1 MDTGHGP
8 KRELNQEQN
17 PEQASEEYSFLQ
29 EIIKDEQKDLKKI
42 VKKVVKW
49 AILGFVF
56 GMTACTGFF
65 ALKPWAETTFQRDT
79 DKVEIPKDEEA
90 EEVTQPETVTELVQ
104 QELTMEDYRELNQV
118 ISEVA
123 AEAKK
128 CVVQVT
134 GIAQDGSWA
143 NEQDAGALQ
152 SAGLIVADNGRELL
166 ILTNYSSVKSASLFQ
181 VEFADGTDHE
191 AVLKQKDGTIDLAIF
206 SVAKSGI
213 SEDTWAQIKV
223 AELGNSNTL
232 QQGRTLIAV
241 DSPFGYADGVG
252 YGVASSVEESI
263 VRADGKYS
271 VIITDMPGAQKGS
284 GFLFDTYGKVQGI
297 IDSSFIDDGSNGIL
311 SAIGISAVKSEI
323 ELMSN
328 GKNVPYV
335 GIVGTVVTAE
345 MSEAQGIPE
354 GLYVTEVEVDSPAMK
369 AGIQSGD
376 VITKV
381 GSRKVSD
388 LEAYRKAIL
397 EQEKEL
403 PDRVQELI
411 NTANANGG
419 EDNIAVVVVEQG

>member
-17 PEQASEEYSFLQ
+17 PEQASEGYSFLQ

-79 DKVEIPKDEEA
+79 GKVEIPKDEEA

-241 DSPFGYADGVG
+241 GSPFGYVDGVG

-397 EQEKEL
+397 EQEAGKTITLTGQRRGAENYV
-403 PDRVQELI
+403 DIKFSVTVGVKQ
-411 NTANANGG
+411 
-419 EDNIAVVVVEQG
+419 

>member
-143 NEQDAGALQ
+143 NEQDSGALQ

-166 ILTNYSSVKSASLFQ
+166 ILMNYSSVKSASLFQ

-213 SEDTWAQIKV
+213 SEETWAQIKV

-241 DSPFGYADGVG
+241 GSPFGYADGVG

-397 EQEKEL
+397 EQEAGKTITLTGQRRGAENYV
-403 PDRVQELI
+403 DIKFSVTVGVKQ
-411 NTANANGG
+411 
-419 EDNIAVVVVEQG
+419 

>member
-90 EEVTQPETVTELVQ
+90 EEVTQPETVSELVQ

-241 DSPFGYADGVG
+241 GSPFGYADGVG

-397 EQEKEL
+397 EQEAGKTITLTGQRRGAENYV
-403 PDRVQELI
+403 DIKFSVTVGVKQ
-411 NTANANGG
+411 
-419 EDNIAVVVVEQG
+419 

>member
-213 SEDTWAQIKV
+213 SEETWAQIKV

-241 DSPFGYADGVG
+241 GSPFGYADGVG

-381 GSRKVSD
+381 GNRKVSD

-397 EQEKEL
+397 EQEAGKTITLTGQRRGAENYV
-403 PDRVQELI
+403 DIKFSVTVGVKQ
-411 NTANANGG
+411 
-419 EDNIAVVVVEQG
+419 

>member
-8 KRELNQEQN
+8 
-17 PEQASEEYSFLQ
+17 EEYSFLQ

-42 VKKVVKW
+42 VKKIAKW

-56 GMTACTGFF
+56 GMTACMGFF
-65 ALKPWAETTFQRDT
+65 ALKPWAEATFQKDT

-90 EEVTQPETVTELVQ
+90 EEVTQTETVTEPVQ
-104 QELTMEDYRELNQV
+104 QELTIENYRELNQM
-118 ISEVA
+118 ISEVT
-123 AEAKK
+123 AEAQK

-143 NEQDAGALQ
+143 NEQDADALQ

-166 ILTNYSSVKSASLFQ
+166 ILTSYSSIKDASLFQ
-181 VEFADGTDHE
+181 VKFVDGTDHE
-191 AVLKQKDGTIDLAIF
+191 AVLKQKDGTTNLAIF

-213 SEDTWAQIKV
+213 SEDTWAKIKV

-232 QQGRTLIAV
+232 PQGRTLIAV
-241 DSPFGYADGVG
+241 GSPFSYADGVG
-252 YGVASSVEESI
+252 VGVASSVDETI
-263 VRADGKYS
+263 IRADGKYS
-271 VIITDMPGAQKGS
+271 VIITDMPEADKSS
-284 GFLFDTYGKVQGI
+284 GFLFDTYGNVQGI
-297 IDSSFIDDGSNGIL
+297 IDSSLMNEGSAGTL

-335 GIVGTVVTAE
+335 GIVGTVVTKE
-345 MSEAQGIPE
+345 MSEAQGIPV

-381 GSRKVSD
+381 GGNGFST
-388 LEAYRKAIL
+388 LEGYRKAIL
-397 EQEKEL
+397 NQEAGKTITLTGQRRGAENYV
-403 PDRVQELI
+403 DIKFSVTVGVKQ
-411 NTANANGG
+411 
-419 EDNIAVVVVEQG
+419 

>member
-90 EEVTQPETVTELVQ
+90 EEVTQPETVSELVQ

-213 SEDTWAQIKV
+213 SEETWAQIKV

-241 DSPFGYADGVG
+241 GSPFGYADGVG

-397 EQEKEL
+397 EQEAGKTITLTGQRRGAENYV
-403 PDRVQELI
+403 DIKFSVTVGVKQ
-411 NTANANGG
+411 
-419 EDNIAVVVVEQG
+419 

>member
-1 MDTGHGP
+1 M
-8 KRELNQEQN
+8 
-17 PEQASEEYSFLQ
+17 
-29 EIIKDEQKDLKKI
+29 
-42 VKKVVKW
+42 
-49 AILGFVF
+49 
-56 GMTACTGFF
+56 
-65 ALKPWAETTFQRDT
+65 
-79 DKVEIPKDEEA
+79 
-90 EEVTQPETVTELVQ
+90 
-104 QELTMEDYRELNQV
+104 
-118 ISEVA
+118 
-123 AEAKK
+123 
-128 CVVQVT
+128 
-134 GIAQDGSWA
+134 
-143 NEQDAGALQ
+143 
-152 SAGLIVADNGRELL
+152 
-166 ILTNYSSVKSASLFQ
+166 
-181 VEFADGTDHE
+181 
-191 AVLKQKDGTIDLAIF
+191 
-206 SVAKSGI
+206 
-213 SEDTWAQIKV
+213 
-223 AELGNSNTL
+223 GNSNTL

-241 DSPFGYADGVG
+241 GSPFGYADGVG
-252 YGVASSVEESI
+252 YGVASSVEELI
-263 VRADGKYS
+263 VHADGKYS

-397 EQEKEL
+397 EQEAGKTITLTGQRRGAENYV
-403 PDRVQELI
+403 DIKFSVTVGVKQ
-411 NTANANGG
+411 
-419 EDNIAVVVVEQG
+419 

>member
-241 DSPFGYADGVG
+241 GSPFGYADGVG

-397 EQEKEL
+397 EQEAGKTITLTGQRRGAENYV
-403 PDRVQELI
+403 DIKFSVTVGVKQ
-411 NTANANGG
+411 
-419 EDNIAVVVVEQG
+419 

>member
-90 EEVTQPETVTELVQ
+90 EEVTQPETVSELVQ

-213 SEDTWAQIKV
+213 SEETWAQIKV
-223 AELGNSNTL
+223 AGLGNSNTL

-241 DSPFGYADGVG
+241 GSPFGYADGVG
-252 YGVASSVEESI
+252 YGVASSVEEAI

-397 EQEKEL
+397 EQEAGKTITLTGQRRGAENYV
-403 PDRVQELI
+403 DIKFSVTVGVKQ
-411 NTANANGG
+411 
-419 EDNIAVVVVEQG
+419 

>member
-152 SAGLIVADNGRELL
+152 SAGLTVADNGRELL

-241 DSPFGYADGVG
+241 GSPFGYADGVG

-271 VIITDMPGAQKGS
+271 VIITDMPGAQKSS
-284 GFLFDTYGKVQGI
+284 GFLFDTYGKMQGI

-397 EQEKEL
+397 EQEAGKTITLTGQRRGAENYV
-403 PDRVQELI
+403 DIKFSVTVGVKQ
-411 NTANANGG
+411 
-419 EDNIAVVVVEQG
+419 

>member
-241 DSPFGYADGVG
+241 GSPFGYADGVG

-381 GSRKVSD
+381 GNRKVSD

-397 EQEKEL
+397 EQEAGKTITLTGQRRGAENYV
-403 PDRVQELI
+403 DIKFSVTVGVKQ
-411 NTANANGG
+411 
-419 EDNIAVVVVEQG
+419 

>member
-213 SEDTWAQIKV
+213 SEETWAQIKV

-241 DSPFGYADGVG
+241 GSPFGYADGVG

-345 MSEAQGIPE
+345 MSEAQEIPE

-397 EQEKEL
+397 EQEAGKTITLTGQRRGAENYV
-403 PDRVQELI
+403 DIKFSVTVGVKQ
-411 NTANANGG
+411 
-419 EDNIAVVVVEQG
+419 

>member
-90 EEVTQPETVTELVQ
+90 EEVTQPETVSELVQ

-241 DSPFGYADGVG
+241 GSPFGYADGVG

-263 VRADGKYS
+263 VHADGKYS
-271 VIITDMPGAQKGS
+271 VIITDMPGAQKSS

-397 EQEKEL
+397 EQEAGKTITFTGQRRGAENYV
-403 PDRVQELI
+403 DIKFSVTVGVKQ
-411 NTANANGG
+411 
-419 EDNIAVVVVEQG
+419 

>member
-152 SAGLIVADNGRELL
+152 SAGLTVADNGRELL

-241 DSPFGYADGVG
+241 GSPFGYADGVG

-284 GFLFDTYGKVQGI
+284 GFLFDTYGKMQGI

-397 EQEKEL
+397 EQEAGKTITLTGQRRGAENYV
-403 PDRVQELI
+403 DIKFSVTVGVKQ
-411 NTANANGG
+411 
-419 EDNIAVVVVEQG
+419 

>member
-17 PEQASEEYSFLQ
+17 PEQPSEEYSFLQ

-213 SEDTWAQIKV
+213 SEETWAQIKV

-241 DSPFGYADGVG
+241 GSPFGYADGVG

-345 MSEAQGIPE
+345 MSEAQEIPE

-397 EQEKEL
+397 EQEAGKTITLTGQRRGAENYV
-403 PDRVQELI
+403 DIKFSVTVGVKQ
-411 NTANANGG
+411 
-419 EDNIAVVVVEQG
+419 

>member
-17 PEQASEEYSFLQ
+17 PEQTSEEYSFLQ

-42 VKKVVKW
+42 VKKIGKW

-56 GMTACTGFF
+56 GMTACMGFF
-65 ALKPWAETTFQRDT
+65 ALKPWAETTFQKDA

-90 EEVTQPETVTELVQ
+90 EEVTQPEADTEALQ
-104 QELTMEDYRELNQV
+104 QDLTIEDYRELNQV
-118 ISEVA
+118 ISEVT
-123 AEAKK
+123 AEAQK
-128 CVVQVT
+128 CVVKVT

-143 NEQDAGALQ
+143 NEQNADALQ

-166 ILTNYSSVKSASLFQ
+166 ILTNYSSIKNASLFQ
-181 VEFADGTDHE
+181 VEFVDGTDHE
-191 AVLKQKDGTIDLAIF
+191 AVLKQKDGTTDLAIF
-206 SVAKSGI
+206 LVAKSGI
-213 SEDTWAQIKV
+213 AEDTWAQIKV

-232 QQGRTLIAV
+232 PQGRTLFAV
-241 DSPFGYADGVG
+241 GSPFGYADGVG
-252 YGVASSVEESI
+252 IGIASSVDEAI
-263 VRADGKYS
+263 VRPDGKYG
-271 VIITDMPGAQKGS
+271 VIITDMPGVEKNS

-297 IDSSFIDDGSNGIL
+297 IDSSLMGNGDSNTL
-311 SAIGISAVKSEI
+311 AAIGISAVKSEI

-335 GIVGTVVTAE
+335 GIIGTVVTAE
-345 MSEAQGIPE
+345 MSEAQGIPV

-381 GSRKVSD
+381 GASEVST

-397 EQEKEL
+397 EQEAGKTITLHGQRRGAENYV
-403 PDRVQELI
+403 DIKFSVTVGVKQ
-411 NTANANGG
+411 
-419 EDNIAVVVVEQG
+419 

>member
-213 SEDTWAQIKV
+213 SEETWAQIKV

-241 DSPFGYADGVG
+241 GSPFGYADGVG

-397 EQEKEL
+397 EQEAGKTITLTGQRRGAENYV
-403 PDRVQELI
+403 DIKFSVTVGVKQ
-411 NTANANGG
+411 
-419 EDNIAVVVVEQG
+419 